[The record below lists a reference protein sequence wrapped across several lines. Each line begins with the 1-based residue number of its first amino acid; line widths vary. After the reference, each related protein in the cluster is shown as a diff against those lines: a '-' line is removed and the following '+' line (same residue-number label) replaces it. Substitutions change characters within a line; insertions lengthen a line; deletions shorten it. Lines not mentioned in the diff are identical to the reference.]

1 MKIVRSMAVVNPVP
15 IGIVCD
21 WCGEVSL
28 GDPSPRRKKV
38 AFRTKTLG
46 GGDGSS
52 ISDDICSECADRPV
66 ERPRAV
72 LAKLV
77 REARSARA
85 KPYEVYRY
93 AAFDI
98 DSNRI
103 VHVQS
108 LLPFC
113 EPTP

>member
-1 MKIVRSMAVVNPVP
+1 MKIVRSMAVMNPVAV
-15 IGIVCD
+15 GVVCD
-21 WCGEVSL
+21 WCGEVSM

-38 AFRTKTLG
+38 AFRTRTLG

-52 ISDDICSECADRPV
+52 ITGDICGECADRPV
-66 ERPRAV
+66 EKPRAV

-77 REARSARA
+77 REAQSART
-85 KPYEVYRY
+85 KPYEIYRY

-103 VHVQS
+103 VRVQS

-113 EPTP
+113 ESTQ

>member
-1 MKIVRSMAVVNPVP
+1 MKIVRSMAVVNPVAV
-15 IGIVCD
+15 GVVCD

-28 GDPSPRRKKV
+28 RDPWPRRKKV
-38 AFRTKTLG
+38 AFRTMTLG

-52 ISDDICSECADRPV
+52 ISGDICSECADRPV
-66 ERPRAV
+66 ERPRAL

-85 KPYEVYRY
+85 KPYAVYRF

-98 DSNRI
+98 DTNRI
-103 VHVQS
+103 VRVQS

>member
-1 MKIVRSMAVVNPVP
+1 MKIVQSMAVVNPVAV
-15 IGIVCD
+15 GVVCD

-28 GDPSPRRKKV
+28 GDPSPRGQKV

-52 ISDDICSECADRPV
+52 ISGDICGDCADQPV

-72 LAKLV
+72 LAKVV
-77 REARSARA
+77 REARSARVT
-85 KPYEVYRY
+85 PYEVFRY

-103 VHVQS
+103 VRVQS

>member
-1 MKIVRSMAVVNPVP
+1 MKIVRSMAVVNPVAV
-15 IGIVCD
+15 GVVCD

-38 AFRTKTLG
+38 AFRTKTLDG
-46 GGDGSS
+46 RDGSS
-52 ISDDICSECADRPV
+52 ISGDICRECAEV
-66 ERPRAV
+66 ALERPKAV

-103 VHVQS
+103 VRVQS

>member
-1 MKIVRSMAVVNPVP
+1 MKIVRSMAVVKPVAV
-15 IGIVCD
+15 GVVCD

-28 GDPSPRRKKV
+28 GDPYQRRKKV

-52 ISDDICSECADRPV
+52 ISGDICGECADQTV
-66 ERPRAV
+66 ERPKAV

-77 REARSARA
+77 REARSAHA

-103 VHVQS
+103 VRVQS
-108 LLPFC
+108 LLPFR
-113 EPTP
+113 EPAL

>member
-1 MKIVRSMAVVNPVP
+1 MKIVRSMAVLKPVAV
-15 IGIVCD
+15 GVACD

-38 AFRTKTLG
+38 AFRTKMLG

-52 ISDDICSECADRPV
+52 ISGDICGDCADQAIKRPK
-66 ERPRAV
+66 AV

-77 REARSARA
+77 REARTARA
-85 KPYEVYRY
+85 KTYEVYRY
-93 AAFDI
+93 EAFDI

-103 VHVQS
+103 VRVQS

>member
-1 MKIVRSMAVVNPVP
+1 MAVMKPVAV
-15 IGIVCD
+15 GVMCD

-28 GDPSPRRKKV
+28 GDPSPGEQKV
-38 AFRTKTLG
+38 TFRTRTLG

-52 ISDDICSECADRPV
+52 ISGDICRECAEV
-66 ERPRAV
+66 ALERPNAV

-103 VHVQS
+103 VRVQS
-108 LLPFC
+108 LLPFYKAMV
-113 EPTP
+113 

>member
-1 MKIVRSMAVVNPVP
+1 MKIVQSMAVMNPVTV
-15 IGIVCD
+15 GVVCD
-21 WCGEVSL
+21 WCGEVSF
-28 GDPSPRRKKV
+28 GDPYQRREKV

-46 GGDGSS
+46 GGDGSC
-52 ISDDICSECADRPV
+52 ISGDICGDCADRPV
-66 ERPRAV
+66 ERSRSV
-72 LAKLV
+72 LAELV

-103 VHVQS
+103 VRVQS

-113 EPTP
+113 EPTL

>member
-1 MKIVRSMAVVNPVP
+1 MKIVQSMAVMNPVAV
-15 IGIVCD
+15 GFMCD

-28 GDPSPRRKKV
+28 GDPLQRRKKV

-52 ISDDICSECADRPV
+52 ISGDICGDCADRPV

-72 LAKLV
+72 LAKIV

-85 KPYEVYRY
+85 MPYEVYRY

-103 VHVQS
+103 VRVQS
-108 LLPFC
+108 LLLFR
-113 EPTP
+113 EPNP

>member
-1 MKIVRSMAVVNPVP
+1 MKIVRSMAVVNPIAV
-15 IGIVCD
+15 GVVCD

-28 GDPSPRRKKV
+28 GAPSSGRQKV
-38 AFRTKTLG
+38 AFRTRTLG

-52 ISDDICSECADRPV
+52 ISADICSECADRPV

-77 REARSARA
+77 REAQSARA

-98 DSNRI
+98 NSTRI
-103 VHVQS
+103 VRVQS
-108 LLPFC
+108 LLPFR

>member
-1 MKIVRSMAVVNPVP
+1 MKIVQSMAVMNPVA
-15 IGIVCD
+15 IAVVCD
-21 WCGEVSL
+21 WCGKVSL
-28 GDPSPRRKKV
+28 RDPSPRQKKV
-38 AFRTKTLG
+38 AFRTRTLG

-52 ISDDICSECADRPV
+52 ISGDICGDCADRPV

-103 VHVQS
+103 VRVQS

-113 EPTP
+113 EPTA